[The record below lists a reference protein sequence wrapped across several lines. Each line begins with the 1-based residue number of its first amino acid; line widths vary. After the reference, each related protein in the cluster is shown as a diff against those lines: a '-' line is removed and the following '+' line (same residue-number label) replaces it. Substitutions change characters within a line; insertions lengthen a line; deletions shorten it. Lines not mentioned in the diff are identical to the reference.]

1 MGRREVTYQVCKRCR
16 GLLTSCEEVAC
27 GSPPRMVSNS
37 SPWLTQ
43 PGSRLGPA
51 HRGGGSSK
59 GLSGQMQPAQICA
72 LREIEDDRLRGAG
85 TSRVGG
91 NLAKRRVRGAA
102 GLAGPCAPP
111 SGGPGGGLPSALN
124 PRSSKR
130 ASSEATVQWLPLTIP
145 PASKETAESDPKI
158 QYLYFER

>member
-1 MGRREVTYQVCKRCR
+1 MGRREVRFQVCERCW
-16 GLLTSCEEVAC
+16 GLLTSPEEVAC
-27 GSPPRMVSNS
+27 GGPPRTVSNS
-37 SPWLTQ
+37 SPWLPQ
-43 PGSRLGPA
+43 PASRLGSA

-72 LREIEDDRLRGAG
+72 LREIEDDRLRGTR
-85 TSRVGG
+85 TSRVRG

-111 SGGPGGGLPSALN
+111 SGGSGRGLPSALN

-130 ASSEATVQWLPLTIP
+130 ASSEATVLWPPLPTP

-158 QYLYFER
+158 QYLYFEC